1 VNHTD
6 GTVMSVARQGGQPN
20 VLATGQDKPWRVSV
34 DDLYVYWVGES
45 MKGSVMRVPKHGGE
59 PAVVASASA
68 PATVEARGGDVYW
81 LTGDG
86 SLFRC
91 AARGGS
97 IATLAQTQTNPS
109 RMALDRDAV
118 YWTNGNGTVMK
129 IAQAG
134 GPTVVLAS
142 GQGDPRDIAVDDRNV
157 YWSTRGGVIRSVSKA
172 GGTPCTVAES
182 PGDARGI
189 CVNDR
194 WLYFTVTG
202 SGLVMRALKHGGAAE
217 EMGSGF
223 KYPLNMA
230 TSAKSI
236 FFTCYTGGT
245 IVRMDV

>member
-1 VNHTD
+1 MAVRSPAVVNVLVTGQRGPRDLAVDATQVYWVNHTD

-109 RMALDRDAV
+109 LMALDRDAV
-118 YWTNGNGTVMK
+118 YWTN
-129 IAQAG
+129 
-134 GPTVVLAS
+134 
-142 GQGDPRDIAVDDRNV
+142 
-157 YWSTRGGVIRSVSKA
+157 
-172 GGTPCTVAES
+172 
-182 PGDARGI
+182 
-189 CVNDR
+189 
-194 WLYFTVTG
+194 
-202 SGLVMRALKHGGAAE
+202 
-217 EMGSGF
+217 
-223 KYPLNMA
+223 
-230 TSAKSI
+230 
-236 FFTCYTGGT
+236 
-245 IVRMDV
+245 